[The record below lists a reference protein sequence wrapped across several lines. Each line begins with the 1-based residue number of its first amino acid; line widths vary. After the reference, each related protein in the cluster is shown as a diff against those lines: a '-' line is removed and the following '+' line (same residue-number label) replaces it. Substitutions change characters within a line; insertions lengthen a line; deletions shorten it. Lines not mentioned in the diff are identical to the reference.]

1 MTFEQ
6 LLAILRARWLIAL
19 STFVLILG
27 SVTTATLL
35 WPKTYTASGSVV
47 VDIKSPDPIAGMVL
61 AGAAQ
66 PSFLM
71 TQIDILTSSRVAQQ
85 VVRNLRLA
93 ESKVMQENW
102 RESTDGIGD
111 FQAWVADL
119 LRSGLEARPSRGSN
133 VIYVSYKSPDPQFA
147 AAIVNGFIRA
157 YLETTVELRTDPAK
171 QFNDLFGSSAKQ
183 LKANLLEAQTRLSTF
198 QQQQGL
204 VITDERFD
212 VETARLNELSAQL
225 VSLQAVAADSGSRQV
240 AARSQA
246 DQSPD
251 IIANPLIS
259 GLKADLVRQE
269 AQLQQFRA
277 KFGENHPQVIEL
289 RSSVNDLRSKLEVE
303 IRRVASS
310 LGVNNSV
317 NASRVAQLRA
327 SLEEQRAKVLKLKN
341 IRDQAAVLQREVDSA
356 QKALDGVV
364 ARLQNTSLE
373 SMAQQSNVAALE
385 AAKAPSLPSSPRLFT
400 NFILGGVVAFI
411 AALGLVLGMEMRDR
425 RLRTLSEV
433 EPILG
438 LPLLGSVPSFK
449 KRDEIRDLP
458 KRLGLGRSD
467 LKALPNNA

>member
-6 LLAILRARWLIAL
+6 LIAILRARWLIAL

-35 WPKTYTASGSVV
+35 TPKTYTASGSVV

-61 AGAAQ
+61 AGVAQ

-102 RESTDGIGD
+102 RESTGGIGD
-111 FQAWVADL
+111 FQAWVAQL
-119 LRSGLEARPSRGSN
+119 LRSSLEARPSRGSN

-171 QFNDLFGSSAKQ
+171 LFNSQFDTSAKE

-204 VITDERFD
+204 VINDERFD

-225 VSLQAVAADSGSRQV
+225 VSLQAVAADSGSRQ
-240 AARSQA
+240 AAAMTRT

-251 IIANPLIS
+251 IIANPLIA
-259 GLKADLVRQE
+259 GLKGDVVRQE

-277 KFGENHPQVIEL
+277 KYGENHPQVIEL
-289 RSSVNDLRSKLEVE
+289 RSNVNDLRSKLESEV
-303 IRRVASS
+303 RRVAGS
-310 LGVNNSV
+310 LSVSNTV

-356 QKALDGVV
+356 QRALDGVV
-364 ARLQNTSLE
+364 SRLQNSSLE
-373 SMAQQSNVAALE
+373 SMAQQSNVVALE
-385 AAKAPSLPSSPRLFT
+385 VAKAPSVPSSPRLFT
-400 NFILGGVVAFI
+400 NVMLGGVGALV
-411 AALGLVLGMEMRDR
+411 AALALVLGLELHDR
-425 RLRTLSEV
+425 RLRTLSEI
-433 EPILG
+433 EPVLG
-438 LPLLGSVPSFK
+438 LQLLGSIPSFK
-449 KRDEIRDLP
+449 KHEESRDLP
-458 KRLGLGRSD
+458 KRLGLRRGD
-467 LKALPNNA
+467 MKALPNNA